1 MHARIESAGTDVT
14 REFFLYLDDDVFHAA
29 PQHDHAFPFDSA
41 PIHAVRRFLHAHA
54 QRCAALPHAGKVVP
68 AQRGFEVMAHTY
80 PGAPAVQYG
89 ARSLTY
95 GELDAQADAL
105 ALHLQRRGLAPGNC
119 CLLRLAP
126 SLAQVRAMVAVLK
139 AGAAC
144 LQLDPALPSRHAATA
159 IAILQPALLFVH
171 EDDAGADGMH
181 LVRCHE
187 EPDDLPHGWPDEADI
202 GPATLAHAFATRSS
216 RGGIRM
222 SMRTHRA
229 LGAALHAERAPAPA
243 DPELADFWR
252 VLSSGKPLTLAAPPC
267 RALL

>member
-1 MHARIESAGTDVT
+1 MHVRIESASADA
-14 REFFLYLDDDVFHAA
+14 RNEFFLYLDDDVFHAA
-29 PQHDHAFPFDSA
+29 PQHDDACRFDSSLVQG
-41 PIHAVRRFLHAHA
+41 VRRFLHTHA
-54 QRCAALPHAGKVVP
+54 QRSAALSCTDKVVP

-80 PGAPAVQYG
+80 PGAPAVRCG
-89 ARSLTY
+89 SRLLSY

-105 ALHLQRRGLAPGNC
+105 ALHLQRRGLAPGDC

-159 IAILQPALLFVH
+159 IAILQPVLLFVH
-171 EDDAGADGMH
+171 EDDAGEEGMQ
-181 LVRCHE
+181 LVRCDE
-187 EPDDLPHGWPDEADI
+187 EPADLPHGWPDEADI
-202 GPATLAHAFATRSS
+202 GPATLAHAFATVSS

-229 LGAALHAERAPAPA
+229 LGAAQQAERPPAPA

>member
-1 MHARIESAGTDVT
+1 MNARVESAGTDAT
-14 REFFLYLDDDVFHAA
+14 CEFFLYLDDDVFHAA
-29 PQHDHAFPFDSA
+29 PQHGHEPCFDSM
-41 PIHAVRRFLHAHA
+41 PIPAIRRFLHAHA
-54 QRCAALPHAGKVVP
+54 QRSAALPCAGQVVP
-68 AQRGFEVMAHTY
+68 VQRGFEVMAHTY
-80 PGAPAVQYG
+80 PGAPAVLCG
-89 ARSLTY
+89 ARSLSY

-105 ALHLQRRGLAPGNC
+105 ALDLQRRGITAGNC

-171 EDDAGADGMH
+171 EDDVGADGMH
-181 LVRCHE
+181 LVRCRE

-229 LGAALHAERAPAPA
+229 LGAALHAARPPAPA
-243 DPELADFWR
+243 DPELVNFWR
-252 VLSSGKPLTLAAPPC
+252 VLSSGKPLTIAAPSC
-267 RALL
+267 SALL